1 MRIVIPYSPGSVA
14 DVFGRIVAQNMAAQ
28 WNGSIV
34 VESKSGANGSIAAEE
49 VARAAPDGYTWLLV
63 TTFFTASPALDAK
76 LRWDPVRDFIPVG
89 QICRAPNFFIV
100 PTSLPVKNVAEYVA
114 LAKAKP
120 GTLNYSHPGK
130 GSTGHL
136 GFELFK
142 RLAGIDVTAV
152 GYRGYPQ
159 MVPDIASG
167 LITSTFLSANQALAQ
182 VQTGTIRIIGAIN
195 DGRSKYF
202 PDVPTMAEQGFAEA
216 QVTPWFGV
224 VVPAGTPQP
233 IVDRI
238 SKALEAAL
246 ATPDVREKL
255 DIAGCE
261 PKSAPPGSSPTSS
274 RPTSRC
280 GRRWS
285 RKPASPRIERR
296 SGVNRRRFAAGAAGM
311 FPWGGFQRIKADC
324 PEPVPIPMPFA
335 AIVQRIRSFSLSIGQ
350 LTFGSFLLLLAMIM
364 MTSVASVV
372 AIRHIDATFAELQRL
387 QSVGDLAEEIDRR
400 MNELRLAARDF
411 VTDPEAQ
418 SDRVWEAASALS
430 ALLKKTRLELA
441 PEQQEMIDGVAQ
453 RLANYRDGIERVTA
467 LIARRAE
474 LIAALPPLR
483 ERFEAAIAEVPGPGD
498 RQKPVPGAEPDRR
511 GAAGARSG
519 RRRAGGAAHAGAAD
533 RRSRAARRGRCLCR
547 CDHFDLGDRKPRS
560 PSSTRKCWAPKAG

>member
-1 MRIVIPYSPGSVA
+1 MKLSHVGAIMGTWLLLAAAGAASAQENFPNRPVRIVIPYSPGSVA
-14 DVFGRIVAQNMAAQ
+14 DVFARIIAQNMATQ

-49 VARAAPDGYTWLLV
+49 VARSAPDGYTWLLV
-63 TTFFTASPALDAK
+63 TAFFASSPALDPK
-76 LRWDPVRDFIPVG
+76 LRWDPLRDFIPVG

-100 PTSLPVKNVAEYVA
+100 PTTLPVKNVAEYVA

-142 RLAGIDVTAV
+142 KLAGIDITGV

-182 VQTGTIRIIGAIN
+182 MQTGAIRVIGAIN

-233 IVDRI
+233 VVDRI
-238 SKALEAAL
+238 GKALEAAL

-261 PKSAPPGSSPTSS
+261 PKSAPLHHFGD
-274 RPTSRC
+274 
-280 GRRWS
+280 
-285 RKPASPRIERR
+285 I
-296 SGVNRRRFAAGAAGM
+296 
-311 FPWGGFQRIKADC
+311 IKAD
-324 PEPVPIPMPFA
+324 
-335 AIVQRIRSFSLSIGQ
+335 
-350 LTFGSFLLLLAMIM
+350 
-364 MTSVASVV
+364 VALWAKVV
-372 AIRHIDATFAELQRL
+372 KDA
-387 QSVGDLAEEIDRR
+387 
-400 MNELRLAARDF
+400 
-411 VTDPEAQ
+411 
-418 SDRVWEAASALS
+418 
-430 ALLKKTRLELA
+430 
-441 PEQQEMIDGVAQ
+441 
-453 RLANYRDGIERVTA
+453 GITA
-467 LIARRAE
+467 
-474 LIAALPPLR
+474 
-483 ERFEAAIAEVPGPGD
+483 D
-498 RQKPVPGAEPDRR
+498 
-511 GAAGARSG
+511 
-519 RRRAGGAAHAGAAD
+519 
-533 RRSRAARRGRCLCR
+533 
-547 CDHFDLGDRKPRS
+547 
-560 PSSTRKCWAPKAG
+560 